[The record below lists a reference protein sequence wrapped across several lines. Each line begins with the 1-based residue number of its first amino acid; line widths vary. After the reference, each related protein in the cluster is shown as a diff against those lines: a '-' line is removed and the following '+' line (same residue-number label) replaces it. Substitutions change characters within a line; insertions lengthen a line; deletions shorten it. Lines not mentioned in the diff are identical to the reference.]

1 MIDENV
7 DMSVYDNIGLA
18 GEKNEVNNRN
28 PTILA
33 TLRDRLL
40 QTKRRDIDSETLI
53 DKLPS

>member
-28 PTILA
+28 LTILA

-40 QTKRRDIDSETLI
+40 QTKRRDIDIENLI
-53 DKLPS
+53 EKLPS